1 VSSFSKDLPKEAPAA
16 AAPAPG
22 AAISDSAV
30 TTTER
35 YRAKPR
41 FARDMAEKYRGGSLV
56 EFVLH
61 GNVADVQPVREKDGG
76 LRFVSLRQY
85 LVQDLFAGRDMVIG
99 YDEAHGIWFPTA
111 EMAAAFHRFMETAAV
126 IGGWEA
132 KAGLP
137 REPRAALEAISNYLT
152 LAALNPKEPK
162 RVAVVIDYAQTV
174 VPAGEIGQLSSDE
187 QACLVMLLKW
197 ANDPALLRADVTVV
211 LVAES
216 LSDVNRH
223 LVRSPHVAPV
233 EVGLPD
239 EGERREFLSIYVAG
253 EQPLPAATLALLT
266 AGLSRVNLLH
276 LVTEAQRN
284 NRALTPDYVAQV
296 KKALIEKEC
305 FGLLEFVT
313 PTRTLA
319 DVAGSEAP
327 KAWLAGDAKLI
338 AAGRLDA
345 LPMGYLFCGP
355 VGTGKSYLAMC
366 FAGSI
371 GTPCVTLKNF
381 RSQWQGVTEGNW
393 EKILSVLRATGP
405 VGVIIDEAD
414 AAVGNRDSGGDS
426 GTSSRVFSMLA
437 AQMGDTRYR
446 GRIIWFL
453 LTCRPD
459 LLPVDLKRQ
468 GRAEVHIP
476 LFPPFGD
483 EEKDALNAAMAK
495 KSGVPI
501 EAIRGTM
508 PRDRAL
514 TGAEVEAIFVRARR
528 RAFLRGAAVV
538 EAEDVKAESEAF
550 LPPEHGEEI
559 ELQTIAAIVECSD
572 KRFLPERY
580 RDKDRGEL
588 SRRLTDLKTRLGR

>member
-1 VSSFSKDLPKEAPAA
+1 MSANPSRE
-16 AAPAPG
+16 PG
-22 AAISDSAV
+22 AAVDPSAV
-30 TTTER
+30 AASFAAQTGATER
-35 YRAKPR
+35 YRARPR
-41 FARDMAEKYRGGSLV
+41 FAREMADKYRGGSLV
-56 EFVLH
+56 EFILH
-61 GNVADVQPVREKDGG
+61 GNVADLQPLREKDGA
-76 LRFVSLRQY
+76 LRFVSLRQF

-99 YDEAHGIWFPTA
+99 YDEAHGIWFPTP
-111 EMAAAFHRFMETAAV
+111 EMALAFHKFMETAAL
-126 IGGWEA
+126 IGGWDPQ
-132 KAGLP
+132 KSLP
-137 REPRAALEAISNYLT
+137 RDPRGALEAISNYLS
-152 LAALNPKEPK
+152 LAALHPKEPK
-162 RVAVVIDYAQTV
+162 RVAVVIDFAQTV
-174 VPAGEIGQLSSDE
+174 IPAGEIGHLSSDE

-197 ANDPALLRADVTVV
+197 ANDPALLKSDVTIL

-233 EVGLPD
+233 EVPLPD
-239 EGERREFLSIYVAG
+239 ETERREFLSVYLA
-253 EQPLPAATLALLT
+253 PDAKMPAATLATLT

-284 NRALTPDYVAQV
+284 ARALTSEYVGQV

-305 FGLLEFVT
+305 FGLLEFVQ
-313 PTRTLA
+313 PSRTLA
-319 DVAGSEAP
+319 DVAGSEAA
-327 KAWLAGDAKLI
+327 KAWLEGDAKLI

-371 GTPCVTLKNF
+371 GTPCVTLRNF

-414 AAVGNRDSGGDS
+414 AAVGNRDASGDS

-476 LFPPFGD
+476 LFPPQG
-483 EEKDALNAAMAK
+483 EAEREALYRAMAK
-495 KSGVPI
+495 KAAVPP
-501 EAIRGTM
+501 EAVAGSM
-508 PRDRAL
+508 PKDRAL
-514 TGAEVEAIFVRARR
+514 TGAEVEAILVRARR
-528 RAFLRGAAVV
+528 RAFLRGVATV
-538 EAEDVKAESEAF
+538 EAEDVRAESESF

-559 ELQTIAAIVECSD
+559 ELQTLAAVVECSD
-572 KRFLPERY
+572 RRLLPERW
-580 RDKDRGEL
+580 RDADRGEL
-588 SRRLTDLKTRLGR
+588 SRRLTDLRGRLGR